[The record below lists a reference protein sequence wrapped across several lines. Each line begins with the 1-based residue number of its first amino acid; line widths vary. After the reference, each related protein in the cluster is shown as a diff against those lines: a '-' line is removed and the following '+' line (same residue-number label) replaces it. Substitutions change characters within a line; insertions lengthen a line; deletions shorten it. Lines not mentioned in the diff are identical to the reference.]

1 MADKLYWGVLFTE
14 AVNQS
19 YIGIAQIDF
28 LDAGNSSLCVGGVA
42 LSKHSS
48 YGYYP
53 ATLFNGNWDQSV
65 VWYNVHGLFP
75 CRVYYQHQTPVE
87 PFKLKIKWG
96 NNSNYLPK
104 SVDHIFMCST
114 DNDSLW
120 LNFYKVSIESGSIG
134 ADQTTIFTIGG
145 EETLSLLSPM
155 PANTKDVK
163 PHDNRL
169 DAYTPISST
178 LANYAQGKLSNAKI
192 TDRAIYKTAPGSP
205 ELPMVFAKIWLLRYE
220 DGFKAWEGFT
230 DANGYYHADGLE
242 EGVAYIAVGIDGTRT
257 YKVVGTG
264 PVVAS
269 L

>member
-1 MADKLYWGVLFTE
+1 MGDKLYWGVLFTE
-14 AVNQS
+14 AVDPS

-42 LSKHSS
+42 LSKHSY

-65 VWYNVHGLFP
+65 AWYNDYGLFP
-75 CRVYYQHQTPVE
+75 CRIYYQHQTPVE
-87 PFKLKIKWG
+87 PYKLKIKWG
-96 NNSNYLPK
+96 NTPNYLPK
-104 SVDHIFMCST
+104 SVDRIFMTST
-114 DNDSLW
+114 DNDSSW
-120 LNFYKVSIESGSIG
+120 PNFYKVSIESGTI
-134 ADQTTIFTIGG
+134 DVNQTTTFTIGS
-145 EETLSLLSPM
+145 EETLSFSSMRP
-155 PANTKDVK
+155 NIIDVK
-163 PHDNRL
+163 PQDNRA
-169 DAYTPISST
+169 DAYTSISST
-178 LANYAQGKLSNAKI
+178 LANYTQGKLSNAKI

-264 PVVAS
+264 PVVAT

>member
-14 AVNQS
+14 SLGAA
-19 YIGIAQIDF
+19 YIGMAQIDF
-28 LDAGNSSLCVGGVA
+28 LDASNNSLCVGGVA
-42 LSKHSS
+42 LSKHTHS
-48 YGYYP
+48 GYYP
-53 ATLFNGNWDQSV
+53 ANLFNGNWSQSDA
-65 VWYNVHGLFP
+65 WYNVNGMFP

-96 NNSNYLPK
+96 NSSNYLPK

-114 DNDSLW
+114 DNDSSW
-120 LNFYKVSIESGSIG
+120 LNFYKVSIESGSIDTG
-134 ADQTTIFTIGG
+134 QTTIFTIGA
-145 EETLSLLSPM
+145 EESLSFFTL
-155 PANTKDVK
+155 ANNAIDVK
-163 PHDNRL
+163 PHDNGL
-169 DAYTPISST
+169 DAYTSISST
-178 LANYAQGKLSNAKI
+178 LANYSQGKLSNAKI

-205 ELPMVFAKIWLLRYE
+205 ELPMVFARIWLLRYE

>member
-1 MADKLYWGVLFTE
+1 MANKLYWGVLFTE
-14 AVNQS
+14 TIVQS
-19 YIGIAQIDF
+19 YVSVIQIDF
-28 LDAGNSSLCVGGVA
+28 LDASNNSLCVGGVA

-48 YGYYP
+48 SGYYP
-53 ATLFNGNWDQSV
+53 SNIFNGNWNQTSP
-65 VWYNVHGLFP
+65 WYNVNGVFP
-75 CRVYYQHQTPVE
+75 CRIYYQHQTPVE
-87 PFKLKIKWG
+87 PYKLKIKWG

-104 SVDHIFMCST
+104 SVDHIFMSST
-114 DNDSLW
+114 DNDSSW
-120 LNFYKVSIESGSIG
+120 PNFYKVSIESGTI
-134 ADQTTIFTIGG
+134 DVNQTTTFTIGS
-145 EETLSLLSPM
+145 EETLSFSSMLPNIM
-155 PANTKDVK
+155 DVR
-163 PHDNRL
+163 PQDNRA
-169 DAYTPISST
+169 DAYTYVCST
-178 LANYAQGKLSNAKI
+178 LANYTQGKLSNAKI

-242 EGVAYIAVGIDGTRT
+242 DGVAYIAVGIDGTRT